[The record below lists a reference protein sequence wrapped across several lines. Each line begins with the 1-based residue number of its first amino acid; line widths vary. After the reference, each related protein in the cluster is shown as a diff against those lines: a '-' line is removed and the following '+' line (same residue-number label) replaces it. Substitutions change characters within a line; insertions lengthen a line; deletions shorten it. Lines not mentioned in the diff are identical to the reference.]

1 MVLWI
6 RSALFLAFGFTSI
19 IVFATFALLVFW
31 APQSFLWKVAVNY
44 CRLALWGGDFFCG
57 MKVVV
62 EGRENIPS
70 EPSVI
75 MIKHT
80 STLETYGHVPMFPPT
95 AWVVK
100 RELVWAPVFGWAIGL
115 VLSPIAIKRS
125 DRGNAVKQV
134 ISKGKE
140 KLASGIWVTI
150 FPEGT
155 RMPPGETRKYGVSG
169 AALAQ
174 EANVMIVPVAHNA
187 GDLWRRR
194 EFIKRPGT
202 VRFCIGPPI
211 SAEGRPPKE
220 TNLIV
225 QAWIEN
231 KMKEISTAYQD
242 KQKPDDSID

>member
-1 MVLWI
+1 MIWL
-6 RSALFLAFGFTSI
+6 RSLLFLTFGFSTVI
-19 IVFATFALLVFW
+19 IYAVLVMLLFW
-31 APQSFLWKVAVNY
+31 APYSWRRALVVHY
-44 CRLALWGGDFFCG
+44 CNLVLRAGDFFCG

-62 EGRENIPS
+62 EGEENIPD

-80 STLETYGHVPMFPPT
+80 TTLETYGHVPMFPPT

-100 RELVWAPVFGWAIGL
+100 RELTWAPIFGWAIGL
-115 VLSPIAIKRS
+115 VLSPIAIRRS
-125 DRGNAVKQV
+125 ARRNAVKQV
-134 ISKGKE
+134 IRQGKE
-140 KLASGIWVTI
+140 RLANGIWVTI

-155 RMPPGETRKYGVSG
+155 RMPPGETRRYGVSG

-194 EFIKRPGT
+194 EFVKRPGT

-211 SAEGRPPKE
+211 SAQGRSPKD
-220 TNLIV
+220 TNLVV
-225 QAWIEN
+225 QDWIES
-231 KMKEISTAYQD
+231 KMREISTAYQEKESTHEKTD
-242 KQKPDDSID
+242 

>member
-1 MVLWI
+1 MIQWF
-6 RSALFLAFGFTSI
+6 RSLLFLTFG
-19 IVFATFALLVFW
+19 LLSVVIYAVVVMLMFW
-31 APQSFLWKVAVNY
+31 APKSWLHALVVNY
-44 CRLALWGGDFFCG
+44 CNLALWAGDFFCG

-62 EGRENIPS
+62 EGQENIPD

-80 STLETYGHVPMFPPT
+80 TTLETYGHVPFFPTT

-100 RELVWAPVFGWAIGL
+100 RELVWAPIFGWAIGL
-115 VLSPIAIKRS
+115 VLEPIAIKRS
-125 DRGNAVKQV
+125 ARSNAVKQV
-134 ISKGKE
+134 IRQGKK
-140 KLASGIWVTI
+140 KLAKGIWVTI

-187 GDLWRRR
+187 GDLWPRLV
-194 EFIKRPGT
+194 FTKRPGI

-211 SAEGRPPKE
+211 SAQGRPPRE
-220 TNLIV
+220 TNLVV
-225 QAWIEN
+225 QEWIEN
-231 KMKEISTAYQD
+231 KMLEISTTYQD
-242 KQKPDDSID
+242 KQRAE